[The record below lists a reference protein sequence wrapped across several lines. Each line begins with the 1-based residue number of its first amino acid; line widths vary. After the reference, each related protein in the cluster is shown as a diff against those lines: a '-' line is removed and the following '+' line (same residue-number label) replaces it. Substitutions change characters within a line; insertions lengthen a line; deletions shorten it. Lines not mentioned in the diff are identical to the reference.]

1 MCRHGW
7 GTTTMGRDGDCVRR
21 RETIDS
27 ESIVGEMTT
36 ALERDGALG
45 RPWRTMGRDGN
56 CVRRRETID
65 SESIVG
71 ETTMALGRDGALGR
85 PAHAGRDKHLIF
97 SV

>member
-7 GTTTMGRDGDCVRR
+7 GTTTMGRDGDWVRQ

-45 RPWRTMGRDGN
+45 RP
-56 CVRRRETID
+56 
-65 SESIVG
+65 
-71 ETTMALGRDGALGR
+71 
-85 PAHAGRDKHLIF
+85 AHAGRDKHLIF